1 MNYKKLKCVLALS
14 LAVVL
19 SVPTSIYGGAL
30 EVYAAEQQELPAEGG
45 ELRQES
51 KPEERDSRSEEEPA
65 EVSNHLSEE
74 NGTNNSSSE
83 KEESSSAEEKKE
95 KTEEQS
101 EQPSSVEEKKEETEE
116 QSEQPSAAEEKKEA
130 AEGQSAEEKKEEQ
143 KEETIDPKQTDT
155 QSNTDEQSSIMVV
168 EEIEAEQP
176 VMAANKSTAPTKV
189 EKFEAEGLFN
199 IGFSAEYSN
208 WIANIETVC
217 VNETK
222 YSKSNTVYSW
232 NENKWA
238 IGSYTFGD
246 GTSDNSTLRIT
257 GVDSLTYPVIFSISA
272 DGYNELKMK
281 VQREG
286 KSWNYTYNVEVV
298 TDTNPDVPVG
308 QTYAVTK
315 FECTNG
321 TLTVDSSTEVAE
333 GATVTVT
340 ATPDSGHEVDKVTVL
355 QNDNTEVTLTAGAET
370 GVYTFTMP
378 ASDVTVSATF
388 KAAAPVETG
397 KITLSQLEFTKAS
410 FENDWILNF
419 KNAYGYVSAIT
430 DVKVNG
436 TSWEAKSYISSGGAY
451 KKNTDE
457 NTLTF
462 ASTDFSSNP
471 TIPVLKS
478 GDVITITATGYENLT
493 FKLVIDLN
501 GNAFLVEDDNQ
512 GDPYELHVKIEGSF
526 EAAIVGQ
533 KDYDG
538 VSSASTGGSSSNK
551 NSAVKVYGALV
562 KKDTDLTDGDWEEL
576 NHLSKIQ
583 LEGSKCSV
591 SIVPDV
597 VSGTAESSDSGMQ
610 GVYMTLSNDLTLDGT
625 PEDPGTYLISVSIE
639 DNQGRTAT
647 SNTLPF
653 RIYTGEETLAERL
666 KEENLKL
673 YASGLYAWDIMEP
686 WAIKNFGSN
695 VDGQEESVRV
705 PAGLE
710 VWFGSHESGT
720 YGYLGYDIPWADVKA
735 GNIPQTLYIPA
746 GCNLTLTNMEILSS
760 VRIVVENGGKLTLS
774 DSVVQG
780 IIDVQS
786 GGTFSMNYD
795 AYNNAF
801 TTGSSLCGQLCLE
814 DGATLENAAIYS
826 HTNYL
831 ANGDLTDRSNDDAV
845 VSVTG
850 NVTLKGRVF
859 ISGDEAG
866 STMKGQTALQ
876 VKNGTLNL
884 QDGAVLATYGGGGN
898 TTLYSEGGNAIRLEN
913 GAIAGN
919 GKVIALGGSVT
930 FGAGGNAAAGNGE
943 IKTSE
948 VFLQGATSYTAKD
961 AEPGKALDG
970 EIDITS
976 GKRYVADGTQIES
989 GQNDPLYDLYWK
1001 TGTEAAPDLTKY
1013 VTEAAK
1019 IFTVKDIP
1027 DMVYSGEALK
1037 PQITVMDE
1045 GVILTEGTH
1054 YKVTCKQTLGRTTA
1068 ASVIDAGT
1076 YNVIVSGI
1084 GSYGGNVE
1092 KTFIVAPK
1100 KTIFA
1105 VTEDT
1110 SSAVYDGQNKR
1121 PVVTVKDGEIIL
1133 AEGIDY
1139 TITVS
1144 VDGKEYTA
1152 AEFVS
1157 AGVYQMTI
1165 TGIGNYEGSTG
1176 KASFTISEKSSDQN
1190 KNDNGNNG
1198 SNTSN
1203 GTADNGSNTSNG
1215 TADNGNNTSNGTA
1228 NNGGNADNGTVDN
1241 GNNTDNGTTNNNK
1254 KKKKH
1259 SSHNH
1264 ASEEETAVQTTAAE
1278 NTEAT
1283 DINSVPATGDT
1294 VQTEQWILL
1303 STVSLAA
1310 IGIFLETRKTKKR

>member
-45 ELRQES
+45 ELQQES
-51 KPEERDSRSEEEPA
+51 KPEESDSRSEEELA

-95 KTEEQS
+95 ESEEQS
-101 EQPSSVEEKKEETEE
+101 EQPSS
-116 QSEQPSAAEEKKEA
+116 AEEKKEA
-130 AEGQSAEEKKEEQ
+130 EEGQSAEGKKEEQ

-155 QSNTDEQSSIMVV
+155 QSNTDEQSAIMVV
-168 EEIEAEQP
+168 EETEAEQP

-208 WIANIETVC
+208 WIANIKTVC
-217 VNETK
+217 VNETE

-232 NENKWA
+232 DENKWA

-257 GVDSLTYPVIFSISA
+257 DVDSLTYPVIFSISA

-286 KSWNYTYNVEVV
+286 KSWNYTYKVEVV
-298 TDTNPDVPVG
+298 TDTNPDVPAG
-308 QTYAVTK
+308 QTYAVTQS
-315 FECTNG
+315 ECTNG
-321 TLTVDSSTEVAE
+321 TLTVTPSTEVAE
-333 GATVTVT
+333 GTTVTVT
-340 ATPDSGHEVDKVTVL
+340 ATPNNGYEVDTVTASQENGTAV
-355 QNDNTEVTLTAGAET
+355 DLTAGAET

-378 ASDVTVSATF
+378 ASNVTVSATF
-388 KAAAPVETG
+388 KEATLVEAG
-397 KITLSQLEFTKAS
+397 KITLSQLKMEKESFGSNWILK
-410 FENDWILNF
+410 FEN
-419 KNAYGYVSAIT
+419 AEGYVSKVTTI
-430 DVKVNG
+430 KVNETVWEE
-436 TSWEAKSYISSGGAY
+436 TSYGLYGGGSY
-451 KKNTDE
+451 KKYAND
-457 NTLTF
+457 NYLAF
-462 ASTDFSSNP
+462 AQNDNVANP
-471 TIPVLKS
+471 EIHVLKS

-493 FKLVIDLN
+493 FKLVIDQD
-501 GNAFLVEDDNQ
+501 GNASLTENDDQ

-551 NSAVKVYGALV
+551 NSAVTVYGALV
-562 KKDTDLTDGDWEEL
+562 QKDSDPTDGDWEEL
-576 NHLSKIQ
+576 NHQSKIN
-583 LEGSKCSV
+583 LNGSKCKV

-597 VSGTAESSDSGMQ
+597 ENGTAEGNDSGME
-610 GVYMTLSNDLTLDGT
+610 GVYMTISSDLTLNGT
-625 PEDPGTYLISVSIE
+625 PKDPGTYLISVSIE

-653 RIYTGEETLAERL
+653 RIYTGEESLAERL
-666 KEENLKL
+666 KEENLKK

-695 VDGQEESVRV
+695 VEGQNESVRV
-705 PAGLE
+705 PFDLE

-801 TTGSSLCGQLCLE
+801 TTGSSLCGQLRLE

-845 VSVTG
+845 VAVTG
-850 NVTLKGRVF
+850 NVTLKGQVF

-898 TTLYSEGGNAIRLEN
+898 TTIFSTGGEAIRLEN
-913 GAIAGN
+913 GTITGN
-919 GKVIALGGSVT
+919 GKVIAIGGSVL
-930 FGAGGNAAAGNGE
+930 FGPGGNAVAGNGA
-943 IKTSE
+943 IHTSE
-948 VFLQGATSYTAKD
+948 VFLQGATSYTAKN
-961 AEPGKALDG
+961 AAPGKALDG

-976 GKRYVADGTQIES
+976 DKRYVADGTQIES

-1001 TGTEAAPDLTKY
+1001 TGTETAPDLTKY

-1027 DMVYSGEALK
+1027 NMVYTGEALK
-1037 PQITVMDE
+1037 PQIMVMDE

-1076 YNVIVSGI
+1076 YTVIVSGI
-1084 GSYGGNVE
+1084 GSYGGDVE
-1092 KTFIVAPK
+1092 KTFIVEPK

-1105 VTEDT
+1105 VMEDV
-1110 SSAVYDGQNKR
+1110 SSAVYDGQDKR
-1121 PVVTVKDGEIIL
+1121 PAVTVKDGEIVL
-1133 AEGIDY
+1133 TEGIDY
-1139 TITVS
+1139 IITVS
-1144 VDGKEYTA
+1144 VDGKEYTV

-1215 TADNGNNTSNGTA
+1215 TA
-1228 NNGGNADNGTVDN
+1228 NNGGNADTGTVDN

-1259 SSHNH
+1259 SSHSSS
-1264 ASEEETAVQTTAAE
+1264 SEETTAQAVTE
-1278 NTEAT
+1278 NSAVA
-1283 DINSVPATGDT
+1283 DISAVPATGDT

-1303 STVSLAA
+1303 GAASLVA
-1310 IGIFLETRKTKKR
+1310 IGISLGTRRKKRK